1 MNRIF
6 VELPPFRR
14 YLDAHPE
21 GADLLRVIQEALLED
36 PEVGDVIPGTGGLRK
51 MRHKGK
57 GKGKSGGYRVTYLHR
72 PDVEK
77 IYLIV
82 LYAKNEQEDL
92 GEDEKRVLKQLVETL
107 KREGVRD
114 ETK

>member
-1 MNRIF
+1 MTRIF

-14 YLDAHPE
+14 YLDALSEGPE
-21 GADLLRVIQEALLED
+21 LLRSIQESLLAN
-36 PEVGDVIPGTGGLRK
+36 PEIGDVITGTGGLRK
-51 MRHKGK
+51 MRHAGK

-72 PDVEK
+72 PEADK

-92 GEDEKRVLKQLVETL
+92 SPDEKKFLRKLVETL
-107 KREGVRD
+107 KE
-114 ETK
+114 E

>member
-14 YLDAHPE
+14 YLDSLSE
-21 GADLLRVIQEALLED
+21 GSDLLRSIQESLLAN
-36 PEVGDVIPGTGGLRK
+36 PEIGDVISGTGGLRK
-51 MRHKGK
+51 MRHGGK

-72 PDVEK
+72 PEAAK

-92 GEDEKRVLKQLVETL
+92 FSDEKKFLRKLVETL
-107 KREGVRD
+107 KE
-114 ETK
+114 E

>member
-1 MNRIF
+1 MTRIF

-14 YLDAHPE
+14 YLDALSEGPE
-21 GADLLRVIQEALLED
+21 ILREIQEALLED
-36 PEVGDVIPGTGGLRK
+36 PEAGDVVPGTGGLRK
-51 MRHKGK
+51 MRHRGK

-72 PDVEK
+72 PEAEK

-92 GEDEKRVLKQLVETL
+92 NENEKRVLKQLVEAL

-114 ETK
+114 EK

>member
-14 YLDAHPE
+14 YLDALDD
-21 GADLLRVIQEALLED
+21 GMTLLRGIQASLLAN
-36 PEVGDVIPGTGGLRK
+36 PEVGDVISETGGLRK
-51 MRHKGK
+51 MRYGGK
-57 GKGKSGGYRVTYLHR
+57 GKGKSGGYRITYLHR
-72 PDVEK
+72 PEAEK

-92 GEDEKRVLKQLVETL
+92 SSDEKKLLKKLVDAIKE
-107 KREGVRD
+107 E
-114 ETK
+114 